1 MMQEVEYQFWVRE
14 QERKL
19 RGIAPKPILIKGE
32 IPRFSMAFQPIV
44 NVLEGTTFAFEA
56 LVRSESGENAQSVL
70 SRVPPRN
77 FHLFDKACRSRAMAE
92 AMRSGL
98 LLHPSQKL
106 CVNVNPN
113 AAVSVHSH
121 LRLTCDEAVGIGFPL
136 DRLVLELVED
146 DEICDFDG
154 LKRIVDDYR
163 SYGVKIA
170 MDDFGAGYSGLKL
183 LSKLQPDIVK
193 LDMALIS
200 RLNEDRTSQV
210 IVKAIVQACTE
221 LEIVTIAEGVETLE
235 TAMRLRDMGVVY
247 QQGYYFA
254 KPGFE
259 FLPQVTFALPAWG
272 TAIAV
277 PQSIDGRSYAKKNSF
292 VRSSFTVS
300 RNLAAFSNSKFFAAS
315 RISLSRPAI
324 CLSSSCWFLKSAM
337 VSSMVTS
344 T

>member
-1 MMQEVEYQFWVRE
+1 MQEVEYQFWVRE

-44 NVLEGTTFAFEA
+44 NVMNGSTFAFEA
-56 LVRSESGENAQSVL
+56 LVRSESGENAASVL

-92 AMRSGL
+92 AVRSGL
-98 LLHPSQKL
+98 LLGPTTKL

-113 AAVSVHSH
+113 AAVSVQSH

-136 DRLVLELVED
+136 DRLVIELVED

-154 LKRIVDDYR
+154 LKRVVEEYR
-163 SYGVKIA
+163 ACGVQIA

-183 LSKLQPDIVK
+183 LSKLQPDIIK

-200 RLNEDRTSQV
+200 HLNEDRTSQV
-210 IVKAIVQACTE
+210 IVKAIVQACFE
-221 LEIVTIAEGVETLE
+221 LEITTIAEGVENYD

-254 KPGFE
+254 RPGFE
-259 FLPQVTFALPAWG
+259 HLPTVAYTLPE
-272 TAIAV
+272 
-277 PQSIDGRSYAKKNSF
+277 
-292 VRSSFTVS
+292 
-300 RNLAAFSNSKFFAAS
+300 
-315 RISLSRPAI
+315 PAI
-324 CLSSSCWFLKSAM
+324 GTVA
-337 VSSMVTS
+337 
-344 T
+344 